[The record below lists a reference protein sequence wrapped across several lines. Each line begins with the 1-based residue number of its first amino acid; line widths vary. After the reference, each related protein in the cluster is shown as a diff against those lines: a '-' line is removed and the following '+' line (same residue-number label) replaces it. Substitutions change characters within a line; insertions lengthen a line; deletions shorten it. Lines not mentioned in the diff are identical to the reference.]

1 MKLSG
6 FTFVRD
12 AIRGEYPVVESISS
26 ILPLVDEF
34 IVNVGLPDD
43 DGTADLIRSIK
54 DPKIKIIQNQWN
66 PNLNTDG
73 YVFAQQTNIALFNC
87 MGKWAFYLQ
96 SDEVVH
102 EDDHPIIMDY
112 VDRYRD
118 DDRVDGLVLKQLNF
132 WGDFRTILSVYPKW
146 ERRRCWIVKPHR
158 FILSAGDAA
167 RFTVHPKFKE
177 RGRRL
182 RAVETEARLFHYHGI
197 KSKKG
202 LESKYQSARQY
213 WGDKRISS
221 QELDYYQ
228 FHPRQFVSDYRGSHP
243 KVMAEL
249 IRNHPISIDL
259 SSRQWRTELTPKE
272 KKQWRKHKFIQYLPE
287 KYSVKRRYEKVRCK
301 LKIGG
306 SDEKNMAK

>member
-12 AIRGEYPVVESISS
+12 AVRGEYPVVESISS
-26 ILPLVDEF
+26 ILPIVDEF

-43 DGTADLIRSIK
+43 DGTTDLIRSID

-66 PNLNTDG
+66 PNLNQNG

-102 EDDHPIIMDY
+102 EDDLPLIMDY
-112 VDRYRD
+112 IDRYRD

-132 WGDFRTILSVYPKW
+132 WGDFKTIISVYPKW

-177 RGRRL
+177 RGRLL

-202 LESKYQSARQY
+202 MESKNQSARQY
-213 WGDKRISS
+213 WGEERISIR
-221 QELDYYQ
+221 DMDFYQ
-228 FHPRQFVSDYRGSHP
+228 LYPRQFVSEYRGSHP
-243 KVMAEL
+243 KVMTEL
-249 IRNHPISIDL
+249 IQNHPISIDL
-259 SSRQWRTELTPKE
+259 ASPQWRTALTPKE
-272 KKQWRKHKFIQYLPE
+272 KKQWRRHKFFQYLPE
-287 KYSVKRRYEKVRCK
+287 KYSVLRRYERVA
-301 LKIGG
+301 
-306 SDEKNMAK
+306 E